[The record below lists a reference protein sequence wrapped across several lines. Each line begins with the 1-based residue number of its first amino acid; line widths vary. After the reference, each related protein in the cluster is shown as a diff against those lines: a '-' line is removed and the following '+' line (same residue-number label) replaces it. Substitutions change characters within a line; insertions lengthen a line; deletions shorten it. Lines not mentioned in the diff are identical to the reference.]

1 MIRASRPLVVLAL
14 LLATAGCAGG
24 WRHGVPAQWAADA
37 TVSAPV
43 ASPAKSSGGPA
54 VSADGVTFRYSG
66 EGSSVNLAGEFNS
79 WSTSADPLK
88 KSSDGTWTITKKL
101 SPGRYAYKF
110 VIDGGTWKTDP
121 AAKESVDDGFGGKNG
136 IIVVGAG
143 AAPAA
148 PVAATAAASG
158 VKGAS
163 VSADGALFRY
173 SGAANSV
180 NLAGEFNSWSTSADP
195 LTKGADGVW
204 TITKKLNPGRYAY
217 KFVVDGTN
225 WKEDPTAKETTDDG
239 FGGKNAIVVVG
250 AGAAAAAPVAATAA
264 ASGAQG
270 ASVSGEGTV
279 FRYSGAANSV
289 NLAGEFNSWSTSA
302 DPLTKGADGVWT
314 ITKKLAPGRY
324 AYKFVLD
331 GTNWKEDPTAKETT
345 DDGFGGK
352 NAIVVVS
359 GTASSASTSTTS
371 ATSATIAVTGK
382 PKAPV
387 IGADGV
393 RFTYAGAA
401 SSVALCGDFNGWA
414 TQTDPMKQQSDGTWT
429 IVRKLSPGSH
439 AYKFLIDGKV
449 WRLDEANPST
459 QDDDFGGK
467 NSVITVK

>member
-1 MIRASRPLVVLAL
+1 MIRASRSLVVLAL

-37 TVSAPV
+37 TVSAPA

-66 EGSSVNLAGEFNS
+66 EGS
-79 WSTSADPLK
+79 
-88 KSSDGTWTITKKL
+88 
-101 SPGRYAYKF
+101 
-110 VIDGGTWKTDP
+110 
-121 AAKESVDDGFGGKNG
+121 
-136 IIVVGAG
+136 
-143 AAPAA
+143 
-148 PVAATAAASG
+148 
-158 VKGAS
+158 
-163 VSADGALFRY
+163 
-173 SGAANSV
+173 
-180 NLAGEFNSWSTSADP
+180 
-195 LTKGADGVW
+195 
-204 TITKKLNPGRYAY
+204 
-217 KFVVDGTN
+217 
-225 WKEDPTAKETTDDG
+225 
-239 FGGKNAIVVVG
+239 
-250 AGAAAAAPVAATAA
+250 
-264 ASGAQG
+264 
-270 ASVSGEGTV
+270 
-279 FRYSGAANSV
+279 SV

-352 NAIVVVS
+352 NAIIVVS